1 MFIRTFGESL
11 MMFISG
17 CGRILVHDWMQGVR
31 VFDLHTDVHVIMLF
45 VCVSDASGLYVVH

>member
-11 MMFISG
+11 MMFISR
-17 CGRILVHDWMQGVR
+17 CGRILVHDWMQAVR
-31 VFDLHTDVHVIMLF
+31 VFYLHTDVHVIMLF